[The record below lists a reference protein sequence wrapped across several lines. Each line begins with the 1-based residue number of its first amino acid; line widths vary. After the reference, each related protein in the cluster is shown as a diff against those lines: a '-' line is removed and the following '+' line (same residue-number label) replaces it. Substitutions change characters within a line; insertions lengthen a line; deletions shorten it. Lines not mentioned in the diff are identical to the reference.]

1 MYQQFPP
8 HNPHQSVYPPMV
20 DYGGMS
26 SQEML
31 YQTRQQ
37 SAYEKVYEE
46 LMTLPAHLHPYFE
59 NMVSQGFP
67 PAQALATV
75 KKEARKLGFFGDETP
90 TRKEI
95 LDFFNQTIEVSE
107 TVYLKEQPSVLTHIH
122 PLFDQQKGE
131 VIGLPLETTVLGTL
145 QLNFYYC
152 QTCKKLILVDL

>member
-1 MYQQFPP
+1 MHQQFPS
-8 HNPHQSVYPPMV
+8 HNPYPTQHSPV
-20 DYGGMS
+20 ANYGEMN

-37 SAYEKVYEE
+37 VAYEKVYEE

-59 NMVSQGFP
+59 NMVNQGFP

-90 TRKEI
+90 SRREI
-95 LDFFNQTIEVSE
+95 LDFFHQMVEVNE
-107 TVYLKEQPSVLTHIH
+107 TAYLEEQPSVLTHVH

-131 VIGLPLETTVLGTL
+131 VIGLPLETTTLGTL